1 MKPSERI
8 RHHLQSHVVAYLALF
23 VALSGTAL
31 ALPGKNK
38 VKSNDIARS
47 AVKGKAIA
55 DRAVGKA
62 KLRDGAVSSSKLGA
76 GAVISAALA
85 DGAVTA
91 PKLAE
96 DSVTRGKIVQG
107 SINGGKIA
115 NGAIDSA
122 KVDDGSLLGEDFA
135 PGQLSDGFATRGSLS
150 RSDRP
155 RSTQR
160 FTTVRRAGCSSPR
173 RCSRRVRRRTRR
185 RATTVT
191 SSRCTDVQVPGTLND
206 RSLPAG
212 DVRAADPDRALRSG
226 SPPALSHDLARR
238 EVDGDATEAQRRRFG
253 RSR

>member
-8 RHHLQSHVVAYLALF
+8 RHHLQSHIVAYLALF

-76 GAVISAALA
+76 AAVISAALA

-135 PGQLSDGFATRGSLS
+135 PGQLSDGFATRGFAQPVGQAEV
-150 RSDRP
+150 DQ
-155 RSTQR
+155 TT
-160 FTTVRRAGCSSPR
+160 FTTVRPGRLFVTATLFASCPPANPTPCDDSYFV
-173 RCSRRVRRRTRR
+173 RVQD
-185 RATTVT
+185 A
-191 SSRCTDVQVPGTLND
+191 QVPGTLNNV
-206 RSLPAG
+206 SLPAG
-212 DVRAADPDRALRSG
+212 TS
-226 SPPALSHDLARR
+226 
-238 EVDGDATEAQRRRFG
+238 EQR
-253 RSR
+253 